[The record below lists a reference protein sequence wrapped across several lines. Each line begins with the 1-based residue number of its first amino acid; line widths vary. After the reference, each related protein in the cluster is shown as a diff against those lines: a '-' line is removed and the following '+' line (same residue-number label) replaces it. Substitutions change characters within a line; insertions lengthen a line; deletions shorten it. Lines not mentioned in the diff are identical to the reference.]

1 MAIMLIG
8 SVVFGQTTV
17 KGNVSDADGPLPGAN
32 VVVKGTTIGTTSD
45 FDGFYTLENVPVDA
59 TLVFTFLG
67 YVNQEITVAGQSEI
81 DVILSQDANQLDEVI
96 VVGYGTQ
103 SRAEVTGAISTV
115 DADEIVAVP
124 VTNAEQALQGRAAG
138 VTVVNNGS
146 PGTAPT
152 VRIRGLGTMGSNNPL
167 YVIDGVITGG
177 LGNLNP
183 NDIESMNVLKDA
195 STTAIY
201 GALGANGVVMV
212 TTKRGRSGATK
223 ITFDSYIGSQW
234 TDERYDLLN
243 SDQYLAY
250 ASEAFNVVPSSE
262 ASRSDTD
269 TNWQDEIFQS
279 GLIQDYNLGI
289 SGGGDNSNYRI
300 SGGYQDQVGTVIDTG
315 FKRYS
320 FRANSD
326 FTLGKVTFG
335 EAVSISS
342 QNQNPERAGG
352 GRSLIE
358 HSIKMAPYLTVRNP
372 DNLGGYQG
380 PSNSL
385 DGQDA
390 ENPVRVQSL
399 GDASNRSVSILGSAY
414 GQWEIIEGLK
424 FKSQVGL
431 DYVNFNNDSFVPSYN
446 DDSETFATNT
456 QNFAQIVKNT
466 GTVSTVTWT
475 NSLAYKTTISDKH
488 NLDALLL
495 MDWFDRKGENINTS
509 SQNNI
514 TDEVD
519 QVSLNGASLTSTSFE
534 LKRISYLGRV
544 NYNFDERYLVA
555 LSLRYD
561 ASSKF
566 GANERWGF
574 FPSLGLGWNISNEAF
589 MEDSNVVSNLK
600 LRGSW
605 GLVGNDNIANYLY
618 SATLGSNFFYPINGA
633 AAVGTTASGV
643 PNPNLKWEE
652 TTMINVGVDVGFL
665 NESVRASFEYYV
677 NSSDD
682 LLMGVP
688 LPTSLGFDN
697 NVFTSN
703 VGSVDTQGF
712 EMTAG
717 YQDTKGEFTWS
728 VDFNLGTSSNEVK
741 SLGGISQIPGAN
753 FENENI
759 SNTTEG
765 ESLFYFY
772 GLEMDGI
779 YQTQAEVD
787 AVFTQDPSQTTVQP
801 GDIRYIDHNEDGTIT
816 SADRVKIGDP
826 YASLTYGLNLA
837 ANWKNLD
844 FSLFFNGISGN
855 DVYNTNIYDLEG
867 MPRLFNAGKS
877 VVNRWTGPG
886 TSNTVP
892 RAGGA
897 PQNLNVSSRFVE
909 DGSYTKLRNVT
920 VGYNLSGLFAS
931 ETISKFRVYV
941 SGQNLAVISSYSG
954 LDPEVGAS
962 SVINNNINEFGIDRG
977 NYPQPKSFLFGV
989 QLQF

>member
-1 MAIMLIG
+1 
-8 SVVFGQTTV
+8 
-17 KGNVSDADGPLPGAN
+17 
-32 VVVKGTTIGTTSD
+32 
-45 FDGFYTLENVPVDA
+45 
-59 TLVFTFLG
+59 
-67 YVNQEITVAGQSEI
+67 
-81 DVILSQDANQLDEVI
+81 
-96 VVGYGTQ
+96 
-103 SRAEVTGAISTV
+103 
-115 DADEIVAVP
+115 
-124 VTNAEQALQGRAAG
+124 
-138 VTVVNNGS
+138 
-146 PGTAPT
+146 
-152 VRIRGLGTMGSNNPL
+152 
-167 YVIDGVITGG
+167 
-177 LGNLNP
+177 
-183 NDIESMNVLKDA
+183 
-195 STTAIY
+195 
-201 GALGANGVVMV
+201 
-212 TTKRGRSGATK
+212 
-223 ITFDSYIGSQW
+223 
-234 TDERYDLLN
+234 
-243 SDQYLAY
+243 
-250 ASEAFNVVPSSE
+250 
-262 ASRSDTD
+262 
-269 TNWQDEIFQS
+269 
-279 GLIQDYNLGI
+279 
-289 SGGGDNSNYRI
+289 
-300 SGGYQDQVGTVIDTG
+300 
-315 FKRYS
+315 
-320 FRANSD
+320 
-326 FTLGKVTFG
+326 
-335 EAVSISS
+335 
-342 QNQNPERAGG
+342 
-352 GRSLIE
+352 
-358 HSIKMAPYLTVRNP
+358 
-372 DNLGGYQG
+372 
-380 PSNSL
+380 
-385 DGQDA
+385 
-390 ENPVRVQSL
+390 
-399 GDASNRSVSILGSAY
+399 
-414 GQWEIIEGLK
+414 
-424 FKSQVGL
+424 
-431 DYVNFNNDSFVPSYN
+431 
-446 DDSETFATNT
+446 
-456 QNFAQIVKNT
+456 
-466 GTVSTVTWT
+466 
-475 NSLAYKTTISDKH
+475 
-488 NLDALLL
+488 

-509 SQNNI
+509 SQNDI

-574 FPSLGLGWNISNEAF
+574 FPSLALGWNISNEAF
-589 MEDSNVVSNLK
+589 MQDSNVVSNLK

-717 YQDTKGEFTWS
+717 YHDTKGESTWS
-728 VDFNLGTSSNEVK
+728 VDLNLGTSSNEVK

-759 SNTTEG
+759 SNTTQG

-787 AVFTQDPSQTTVQP
+787 AVFTADPSQTTVQP
-801 GDIRYIDHNEDGTIT
+801 GDIRFIDHNEDGTIT

-826 YASLTYGLNLA
+826 YASLTYGLNLS

-844 FSLFFNGISGN
+844 FNLFFNGISGN

-877 VVNRWTGPG
+877 VINRWTGPG

-941 SGQNLAVISSYSG
+941 SGQNLAVISGYSG